1 MNGKKIALLGFL
13 VGMLVCVANV
23 LFQFLSLILGGI
35 HLPSLFSTLLTLAS
49 LAAYALIA
57 LGFVMMGFSGS
68 FVDLALGGVFGFLA
82 LEKVLSAV
90 FGIHLGESRSM
101 AITWLCLLMYVLP
114 FFLVAL
120 RTLRHQKL
128 LAVLTGGFGLFYFL
142 WLSVGANF
150 LFRLFAARTVAA
162 FVWNLLSGGI
172 GFVGMALCF
181 LCLKNA
187 DE

>member
-13 VGMLVCVANV
+13 VEMLVCVANV
-23 LFQFLSLILGGI
+23 LFGFLSLILGGI
-35 HLPSLFSTLLTLAS
+35 HLPSLFSTLLTLAP

-68 FVDLALGGVFGFLA
+68 LVDLALGGVFGLKALRELLGGVPLGNFVPQIVWVFLFA
-82 LEKVLSAV
+82 
-90 FGIHLGESRSM
+90 
-101 AITWLCLLMYVLP
+101 LP

-120 RTLRHQKL
+120 RTLRYQKL

-142 WLSVGANF
+142 WSSGGASF
-150 LFRLFAARTVAA
+150 LFRLLGTRTVVV
-162 FVWNLLSGGI
+162 FVINLLSSGI
-172 GFVGMALCF
+172 WFVGMALCF